1 METPGQGR
9 ERPSQAYLPSQH
21 ANHAGHTFLNLQTP
35 TSVGNQFLDVCQYI
49 SCISM
54 GGDDYG
60 QPDRKI
66 SVFYDFPN
74 IKENKMSVILT

>member
-35 TSVGNQFLDVCQYI
+35 TSVGNQLLDVFQYLSFAYPSNI
-49 SCISM
+49 DVKTYMILLVPENRSNLK
-54 GGDDYG
+54 
-60 QPDRKI
+60 KI
-66 SVFYDFPN
+66 SQV
-74 IKENKMSVILT
+74 T